1 LIKVQGS
8 KFKILNLPIL
18 NIESS
23 NLEFQVTGVRL
34 EPFNLRTCEP
44 SNLQTYNMSFTN
56 IDLVKKHILEH
67 AFGTTD
73 MENVPCHLSG
83 ETPFQLPHINI
94 LSNSERVKGKELS
107 IPIQENISFS
117 SSEEVSL
124 SHPELIPDT
133 VVVAKDSSLGQIYVE
148 NLDYSIDYDNGK
160 IISIP
165 NGSIPQGS
173 QVVIWYLFFRVY
185 AKDTD
190 YRIDY
195 DNGQITRIASGEIE
209 DGQRV
214 LADYT
219 VGFGLLGDEVIA
231 NAIVEANDRIL
242 KIIDPG
248 YSSST
253 DQSLVTAETYLTV
266 SILCNIKA
274 LETITQNPGT
284 TAKSL
289 SMAFS
294 DMSSVYQERA
304 FDLLKN
310 FKKDPGN
317 LRSPYATKS
326 TES

>member
-1 LIKVQGS
+1 
-8 KFKILNLPIL
+8 
-18 NIESS
+18 
-23 NLEFQVTGVRL
+23 
-34 EPFNLRTCEP
+34 
-44 SNLQTYNMSFTN
+44 MSFTN

-67 AFGTTD
+67 AFGTTYI
-73 MENVPCHLSG
+73 ENVYCHLLA

-94 LSNSERVKGKELS
+94 LSNSEKVKGKEQNV
-107 IPIQENISFS
+107 PTQENISFS

-148 NLDYSIDYDNGK
+148 NIDYSIDYDNGR
-160 IISIP
+160 ITRIP
-165 NGSIPQGS
+165 NGSISQGS
-173 QVVIWYLFFRVY
+173 QVVIWYLFFRIY
-185 AKDTD
+185 TKDTD

-195 DNGQITRIASGEIE
+195 GKGQIKRMSSGEIE

-231 NAIVEANDRIL
+231 NAIVEANDKIL
-242 KIIDPG
+242 KIIDPS
-248 YSSST
+248 YSNST
-253 DQSLVTAETYLTV
+253 DQSLVTTETYLAV

-274 LETITQNPGT
+274 IEVITQNPGT

-289 SMAFS
+289 SLAWS

-304 FDLLKN
+304 SDLLKK
-310 FKKDPGN
+310 FKKDSGD

-326 TES
+326 TE

>member
-1 LIKVQGS
+1 
-8 KFKILNLPIL
+8 
-18 NIESS
+18 
-23 NLEFQVTGVRL
+23 
-34 EPFNLRTCEP
+34 
-44 SNLQTYNMSFTN
+44 MSFTN

-73 MENVPCHLSG
+73 IENVPCHLSG

-94 LSNSERVKGKELS
+94 LSNSEKVKGKEQNV
-107 IPIQENISFS
+107 PIRENISFS
-117 SSEEVSL
+117 SSEEVFL

-148 NLDYSIDYDNGK
+148 NIDYSVDYDNGK
-160 IISIP
+160 ITRIS

-173 QVVIWYLFFRVY
+173 QVVIWYLFFRIY
-185 AKDTD
+185 TKDTD

-195 DNGQITRIASGEIE
+195 NKGQINRMTSGEIE
-209 DGQRV
+209 DGQRI

-231 NAIVEANDRIL
+231 NAIVEANDKIL
-242 KIIDPG
+242 KIIDPS
-248 YSSST
+248 YSNST

-274 LETITQNPGT
+274 LEVITQNPGT

-289 SMAFS
+289 SLAWS
-294 DMSSVYQERA
+294 DMSSVYEKRA

-310 FKKDPGN
+310 FKKDPGG
-317 LRSPYATKS
+317 LRSPYAAKS
-326 TES
+326 TE